1 MAKDMARRDPQREGV
16 KETRARRALRRPV
29 STSTI
34 PRTEMADSVL
44 SGHGKWREEVPNV
57 LRKRQSGR
65 KRASAFGWECSM
77 RDIGP
82 TAANGCLQRSGYRD
96 VDVFVRNVTRRRDE
110 YGINS
115 YGATV
120 KYEIR
125 TDTGRKVWSHEER
138 IGWAQRRRKTTSL
151 VQLESENGSGTIA
164 GMVVGALDSEACA
177 EMEEAAKLGTRE
189 GYRKNRVA
197 SLDRVELTEGDDG
210 SYSGRMSD
218 GSMLSVYFDEGWCWE
233 ETRGDEYVDGEAGF
247 AGIGSCI
254 ADMRRKGYEVR
265 VSRRSDGMQ
274 QRGKRSARRR
284 AASHDDFEFYGD
296 EAYMRWYG
304 DDGVVE
310 CHATKGSGYGE
321 EWSAVYYLMDPMD
334 DFESKLA
341 TISFFDFT
349 PDAGM
354 DEEEGVRERMDEGC
368 LAVNDEL
375 MYEFNVRL
383 FAHEAMEGGRVKT
396 REDVADAYRRM
407 YGGNP
412 SETFIDSVVRA
423 INDNY
428 AVHIGSKT
436 HRKKEAMD
444 IVPDGYVIISRDG
457 SLGMPR
463 FVKYI
468 GQLDA
473 LLMDYDTG
481 NDEDRLERL
490 LMLENDVELD
500 GYGEC
505 KDPDLVA
512 YAVSCDWSRTTPRT
526 SRKNA
531 RRNAAR
537 DGVKTSRIDKY
548 DIVKDMANHCGL
560 TIDDMSD
567 ADDMFEDE
575 TKRNDAIAELSDV
588 FSVSFRNDPEIL
600 LDTILAYDEGI
611 IDGIARAVA
620 KDVVDRIRAGKRNGI
635 QAAKMHRNTRA
646 SMRKGAGF
654 HSIPREF
661 GGGWIET
668 DEVEPGRWRAR
679 GSQGGEYATRA
690 VYGRTEQEAVRKA
703 VKEMQGYPEARDLA
717 VDDVMGAEAC
727 RSASRRGASARRS
740 PAKRRASSSLPPDDR
755 KSSEVYAVDKAVNY
769 ILSNKDRL
777 NGKRDNVI
785 YDNVF
790 DFVYND
796 LLSDKSLVND
806 LGFVFGSENPYNLAG
821 YITQEAIDYSADTY
835 GLTIESKRNLHRTAN
850 RKKMPVKSSRARRI
864 AAYGRKSRDGRR

>member
-138 IGWAQRRRKTTSL
+138 IGWAQRRRKTPSL

-368 LAVNDEL
+368 PAVNDEL

-588 FSVSFRNDPEIL
+588 FSVSFRNDP
-600 LDTILAYDEGI
+600 D
-611 IDGIARAVA
+611 
-620 KDVVDRIRAGKRNGI
+620 

-703 VKEMQGYPEARDLA
+703 VKEMQGYPEARDLTLG
-717 VDDVMGAEAC
+717 DVMGAEAC
-727 RSASRRGASARRS
+727 RSASRRGVSARRS

-864 AAYGRKSRDGRR
+864 AAYGRKNKGGRR